1 MLHYNMWK
9 LRILIILIGNTDIF
23 FMIYLIF
30 ALILYYITMLY
41 IHVQPCVLNVDTCII
56 YPIVTPKVLPS
67 SSETVRAHLQCDIH
81 GDVYEI
87 KRGYS
92 HINKLALIN
101 GFWRKKIIDYNG
113 I

>member
-1 MLHYNMWK
+1 MYSLAFSMLIHV
-9 LRILIILIGNTDIF
+9 
-23 FMIYLIF
+23 
-30 ALILYYITMLY
+30 LY
-41 IHVQPCVLNVDTCII
+41 IQLLHQ
-56 YPIVTPKVLPS
+56 VLPS

-92 HINKLALIN
+92 HINKLALIK
-101 GFWRKKIIDYNG
+101 GFWGKKIIDYNG